1 MTVAPDVR
9 VCAPGELATVAA
21 ALIAVELDATIHKR
35 GVARIAVAGGRTPR
49 ATYRVLAPPPYRDN
63 LTWSAVHIYFGD
75 ERCVA
80 ADDTQSNYRMV
91 DAVLLSHV
99 AVPPTNVHWIR
110 GELAPEMAALDYVAQ
125 LGDAPLDVVLLGMGN
140 DGHTA
145 SLFSETPLASTA
157 PVLATR
163 SPVPPTDRVSLGL
176 GPINSAGVVVLLV
189 AGEAKAERL
198 AQVHG
203 QITAGRPVWPA
214 AHVQPTN
221 GRLIWIIDAEAARRL
236 SPDAGSRTCHN
247 PPGGQEHHGG

>member
-9 VCAPGELATVAA
+9 VCAPDELATVAA
-21 ALIAVELDATIHKR
+21 ALITTELGATIRER

-49 ATYRVLAPPPYRDN
+49 ATYRVLAAPPYRDE
-63 LTWSAVHIYFGD
+63 LTWSTVHIYFGD

-80 ADDTQSNYRMV
+80 ADDPQSNYHMV

-99 AVPPTNVHWIR
+99 AVSPTNVHRIR
-110 GELAPEMAALDYVAQ
+110 GELAPEMAASDYAAR

-140 DGHTA
+140 DGYTA
-145 SLFSETPLASTA
+145 SLFSETPLANTA

-163 SPVPPTDRVSLGL
+163 SPVPPTDWVSLGL

-189 AGEAKAERL
+189 AGKAKADRL
-198 AQVHG
+198 AEVHR
-203 QITAGRPVWPA
+203 QITAGRPVWPT
-214 AHVQPTN
+214 AHVQPTS

-236 SPDAGSRTCHN
+236 SPDAGSRACHN
-247 PPGGQEHHGG
+247 TPGVQEHHGS